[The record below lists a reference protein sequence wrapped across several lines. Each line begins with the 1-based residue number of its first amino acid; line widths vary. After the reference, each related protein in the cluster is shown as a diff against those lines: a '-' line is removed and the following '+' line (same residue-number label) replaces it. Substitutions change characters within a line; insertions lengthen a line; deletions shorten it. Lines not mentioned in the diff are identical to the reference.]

1 MRLNK
6 ASITGFFCCFGTIL
20 FGIATNGGIKTILN
34 FLHVPSLIVTMGG
47 TLFAVMI
54 TSDSLDD
61 FIIGVKGLPY
71 AFTRSMANAS
81 EIITSIYD
89 LSETARKEGLL
100 ALEEK
105 AVQVTHPHFEWGWV
119 TLIWRSTFF
128 SLTAISCYSHSSNS
142 TSDGNRKSPLGL
154 TDTVPTLTPSGIQFR
169 LNC

>member
-6 ASITGFFCCFGTIL
+6 ASVTGFFCCFGTIL

-61 FIIGVKGLPY
+61 YIIGVKGLPY

-89 LSETARKEGLL
+89 LSEIARKEGLL

-105 AVQVTHPHFEWGWV
+105 AVQINGKQSFCN
-119 TLIWRSTFF
+119 RSRYVVG
-128 SLTAISCYSHSSNS
+128 INYN
-142 TSDGNRKSPLGL
+142 PLWFDYCKL
-154 TDTVPTLTPSGIQFR
+154 DLYPCCSKIVQKK
-169 LNC
+169 